1 MTLPGYFNL
10 RLLIQH
16 ENYLNVKELIRNT
29 NMVSNCE
36 RYENNRMKQKG
47 KNIGIK
53 VGNDTDALVEKVTD
67 GTRTLLFES
76 RFESGNLFLA

>member
-1 MTLPGYFNL
+1 
-10 RLLIQH
+10 
-16 ENYLNVKELIRNT
+16 
-29 NMVSNCE
+29 
-36 RYENNRMKQKG
+36 MKQKG

-53 VGNDTDALVEKVTD
+53 VGNDTDALIEKVTD